1 MLSKC
6 NERDNKI
13 QKCFEFND
21 KIGKSK
27 CKICGVFFKGNK
39 SVGLK
44 IHLKKHLKEKHAGLS
59 DVESIPQLRNSSAQL
74 ENANSPEQSNS
85 IQPKRAKVLQL

>member
-1 MLSKC
+1 
-6 NERDNKI
+6 
-13 QKCFEFND
+13 
-21 KIGKSK
+21 
-27 CKICGVFFKGNK
+27 
-39 SVGLK
+39 VGLK